1 LHIYAFYVNVV
12 VFKAVNK
19 EMLGRGKVNNLVKD
33 NFDFEDWTPI
43 ESNNRRSKDFESDVA
58 EDRISYSTDHQTSFS
73 TDHQTTFSTDR
84 HPSTES
90 DLQTRQREAR
100 KRASDLNDKYFYP
113 PEDLS
118 SSNSRNEN
126 DVSNEIADRPER
138 DCKFIFCSVWLYGK
152 P

>member
-1 LHIYAFYVNVV
+1 
-12 VFKAVNK
+12 
-19 EMLGRGKVNNLVKD
+19 MLGRGKVNNLVKD

-58 EDRISYSTDHQTSFS
+58 EDRISYSTDHQTTFS

-84 HPSTES
+84 HPSTET

-152 P
+152 IPSYIL